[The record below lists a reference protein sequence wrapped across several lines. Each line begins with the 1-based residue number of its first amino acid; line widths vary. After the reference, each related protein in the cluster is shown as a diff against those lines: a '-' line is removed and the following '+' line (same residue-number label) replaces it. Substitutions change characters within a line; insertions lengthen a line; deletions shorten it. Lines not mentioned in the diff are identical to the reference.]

1 MEIPLSILADGG
13 VAAMFALVDGTMF
26 KTLAV
31 LASVFL
37 LIACSPEDPNG
48 SSEDTY
54 VPPDLLYLFASYKVG
69 KNPTAIQSA
78 DFNHDGFAD
87 LITSNISANTLSI
100 LLGNGDGSF
109 QSPVSLRVCKEPRNL
124 AIFDFNQDIHDDL
137 AIACSGSNQ
146 VVIFMGKGDGNF
158 GKLAQYPVNRTP
170 VSIAKGD
177 FNNDEQMDL
186 AVALRNDKLQ
196 LFFGQGTG
204 KFRKGPLYVHGDTPT
219 SVAAADLN
227 RDGFVDLAV
236 TNGGPMSSAVS
247 IWLGQG
253 DGKFLSPTDYRTGK
267 RPLSVS
273 FADFNNDG
281 ILDLLVVNGQMNT
294 ITVFLGNGDGT
305 FQDALDS
312 GGDAG
317 PNHAIAQDFDGDKLK
332 DIAVVNIQSGSMSVL
347 FGKGDGTFQY
357 PPRHYAT
364 PRGPFAMT
372 SLLIAVD
379 RNEQPG
385 LAIVNNAENSVSV
398 FLHHGL
404 KTRQRQS
411 SDSLATNS
419 QG

>member
-1 MEIPLSILADGG
+1 MVQALTVILTC
-13 VAAMFALVDGTMF
+13 FI
-26 KTLAV
+26 
-31 LASVFL
+31 L
-37 LIACSPEDPNG
+37 LGCSQKEPF
-48 SSEDTY
+48 
-54 VPPDLLYLFASYKVG
+54 VPPDLLYLFASYEVG

-78 DFNHDGFAD
+78 DFDHDGFTD
-87 LITSNISANTLSI
+87 LVTSNISANSLSV

-109 QSPVSLRVCKEPRNL
+109 QTPVSVRVCKEPRNL
-124 AIFDFNQDIHDDL
+124 AVIDFNKDGHEDL

-146 VVIFMGKGDGNF
+146 VAIFTGQGDGTF
-158 GKLAQYPVNRTP
+158 SKLAQYLVNRTP
-170 VSIAKGD
+170 VSIASGD
-177 FNNDEQMDL
+177 FNNDKQIDL
-186 AVALRNDKLQ
+186 AVALRNDKVQ
-196 LFFGQGTG
+196 LLFGLGTG
-204 KFRKGPLYVHGDTPT
+204 KFRVGPLYEYGDTPT

-227 RDGFVDLAV
+227 RDGFDDLAV

-253 DGKFLSPTDYRTGK
+253 DGTFLLPADYRTGK

-281 ILDLLVVNGQMNT
+281 LLDLLVVNGQMNT

-305 FQDALDS
+305 FQDGMDS

-317 PNHAIAQDFDGDKLK
+317 PNHAIAQDFDGDKLL
-332 DIAVVNIQSGSMSVL
+332 DIAVVNIQSGSLSVL

-357 PPRHYAT
+357 PPRDYPT

-372 SLLIAVD
+372 SLLVAAG

-404 KTRQRQS
+404 NPRERHSVQS
-411 SDSLATNS
+411 LREGPN
-419 QG
+419 G

>member
-1 MEIPLSILADGG
+1 
-13 VAAMFALVDGTMF
+13 MFQTLTLVVS
-26 KTLAV
+26 V
-31 LASVFL
+31 LFF
-37 LIACSPEDPNG
+37 IGCSEKEP
-48 SSEDTY
+48 Y

-78 DFNHDGFAD
+78 DFNHDGFTD
-87 LITSNISANTLSI
+87 LVTSNISANSLSV

-109 QSPVSLRVCKEPRNL
+109 QAPVSVRVCKEPRNL
-124 AIFDFNQDIHDDL
+124 AIFDFNHDTHDDL

-146 VVIFMGKGDGNF
+146 VAIFVGQGDGTF
-158 GKLAQYPVNRTP
+158 SKLAQYLVNRTP
-170 VSIAKGD
+170 VSIANGD
-177 FNNDEQMDL
+177 FNNDQQVDL

-204 KFRKGPLYVHGDTPT
+204 KFRVGPLYEYGDTPT

-227 RDGFVDLAV
+227 RDGFMDLAV

-253 DGKFLSPTDYRTGK
+253 DGTFLLPTDYKTGK

-281 ILDLLVVNGQMNT
+281 LLDLLVVNGQMNT
-294 ITVFLGNGDGT
+294 ITVFMGNGDGT
-305 FQDALDS
+305 FQDGIDS

-317 PNHAIAQDFDGDKLK
+317 PNHAIAQDFDGDKLL

-347 FGKGDGTFQY
+347 FGRGNGSFQY
-357 PPRHYAT
+357 PPRDYAT

-372 SLLIAVD
+372 SLLVAVN

-404 KTRQRQS
+404 KIREPHIPIS
-411 SDSLATNS
+411 AKTNS
-419 QG
+419 KG